1 MVLANELHEVLLN
14 LVGGDLVRPPPM
26 GKTPRSW
33 VMVIAEEYG
42 VSARTPSQRT
52 RLVRRLVALAVVAIL
67 AAGTV
72 YLYSQRNVYRVALG
86 PGEVTY
92 LTVEVPMQRFGRA
105 KSFAKQSGLPV
116 RCTVSSPQGTASGVH
131 VSVVETGHKVHEM
144 WAKLRIAAAQ
154 SASRGRRRRSIEFT
168 IDGEGDWPPA
178 TIIVAVK

>member
-1 MVLANELHEVLLN
+1 
-14 LVGGDLVRPPPM
+14 M
-26 GKTPRSW
+26 GKSARSW
-33 VMVIAEEYG
+33 VVVIAEEYG

-52 RLVRRLVALAVVAIL
+52 RVVRRLVVLAVVAIL
-67 AAGTV
+67 AAGAV

-86 PGEVTY
+86 PGEVAY
-92 LTVEVPMQRFGRA
+92 LTVEVPMQRFGRP

-116 RCTVSSPQGTASGVH
+116 RCTVSSPQGAAAGVH

-144 WAKLRIAAAQ
+144 WAKLRIAADQ

-168 IDGEGDWPPA
+168 IDGKGDWPPA

>member
-1 MVLANELHEVLLN
+1 
-14 LVGGDLVRPPPM
+14 
-26 GKTPRSW
+26 
-33 VMVIAEEYG
+33 MVIAEEYG

-52 RLVRRLVALAVVAIL
+52 RLVRRLVVLAVVAIL
-67 AAGTV
+67 AAGAV

-86 PGEVTY
+86 PGEVAY
-92 LTVEVPMQRFGRA
+92 LTVEVPMQRFGRP
-105 KSFAKQSGLPV
+105 KSFAKKSGLPV
-116 RCTVSSPQGTASGVH
+116 RCTVSSPQGAAAGVH

-154 SASRGRRRRSIEFT
+154 SASRGRRGRSIEFT